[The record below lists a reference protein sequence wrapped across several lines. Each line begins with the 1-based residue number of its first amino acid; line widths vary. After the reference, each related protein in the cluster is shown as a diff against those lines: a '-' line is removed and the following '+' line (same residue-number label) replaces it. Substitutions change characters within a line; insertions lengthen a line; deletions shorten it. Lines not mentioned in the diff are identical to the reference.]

1 MPRLLIEVVYKE
13 HRIDGELNY
22 VDVNFDTDKE
32 EVRDISQVTLDL
44 EKLAKYYEN
53 KKKIQ

>member
-1 MPRLLIEVVYKE
+1 MPRLLVEVIYKE

-22 VDVNFDTDKE
+22 VDVNFDTEAE

-44 EKLAKYYEN
+44 EKLCKYYDC
-53 KKKIQ
+53 KKNQ